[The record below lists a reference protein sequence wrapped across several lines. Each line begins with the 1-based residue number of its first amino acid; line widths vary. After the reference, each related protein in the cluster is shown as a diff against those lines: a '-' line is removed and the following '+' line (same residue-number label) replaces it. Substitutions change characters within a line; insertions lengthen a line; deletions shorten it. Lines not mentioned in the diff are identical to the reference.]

1 MNVNGHKIKP
11 GVDRDAQKLAMKCHS
26 LDEGYFTDL
35 EGRTNAVEV
44 LETVFENGE
53 ITRTYTFEE
62 VRANA
67 SVAFTGQV

>member
-1 MNVNGHKIKP
+1 MTF
-11 GVDRDAQKLAMKCHS
+11 KLNK
-26 LDEGYFTDL
+26 
-35 EGRTNAVEV
+35 TNMLIDAVEV